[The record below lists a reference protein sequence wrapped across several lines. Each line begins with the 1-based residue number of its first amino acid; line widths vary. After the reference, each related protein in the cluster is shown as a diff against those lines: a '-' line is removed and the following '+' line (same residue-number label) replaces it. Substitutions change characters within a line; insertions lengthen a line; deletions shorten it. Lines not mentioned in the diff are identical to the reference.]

1 MRSEKVYFKIK
12 NLAFLGALNWC
23 IICCASALS
32 SCLSLDDVLTR
43 SRSSCVVALV
53 TKNCI
58 ADQDV
63 DNYGYVQLRNLFQ
76 HKNLGI
82 VVDFVHIDSKWPNG
96 EPLRKG
102 NVEVGNI
109 VLFRKVKKDR
119 TCLLPS
125 TREQSIV
132 PVILNGI
139 NDLAT
144 LVDFVNDGCETYF
157 STSGGP
163 SVEGLHRN
171 EILKTLFHVKNIS
184 NIQSRK
190 VFPTQS
196 PQFCEVKDQ
205 SCSDTNHMLHS
216 NPSKIPECEK
226 IDLPSKNSFFHNY
239 VKTSKPVIFKNVL
252 RNWPAFS
259 KWTNSYLREKYGKNN
274 IHIKLTPLGE
284 YEGVEPRNM
293 WENHEK
299 FKIPQSVL
307 NQLAFPDLV
316 VVRPATKNLNFS
328 SFMDIVEKVSNG
340 SIKDMSAYLEYSS
353 IPDHLPELEDDIQE
367 DLFFQG
373 LLKRDHLNIW
383 LSDGRTLGKLH
394 FDQYDNLLCQVN
406 FPFKYLYSIYTIFL
420 TQKHE
425 MKKALIS
432 FFIIIFL
439 FQES

>member
-119 TCLLPS
+119 TCLVPS
-125 TREQSIV
+125 TLKQSIA

-144 LVDFVNDGCETYF
+144 LFDFVNDGCETYF
-157 STSGGP
+157 STSLRW
-163 SVEGLHRN
+163 S
-171 EILKTLFHVKNIS
+171 IS
-184 NIQSRK
+184 
-190 VFPTQS
+190 
-196 PQFCEVKDQ
+196 
-205 SCSDTNHMLHS
+205 
-216 NPSKIPECEK
+216 
-226 IDLPSKNSFFHNY
+226 
-239 VKTSKPVIFKNVL
+239 
-252 RNWPAFS
+252 
-259 KWTNSYLREKYGKNN
+259 
-274 IHIKLTPLGE
+274 
-284 YEGVEPRNM
+284 
-293 WENHEK
+293 
-299 FKIPQSVL
+299 
-307 NQLAFPDLV
+307 
-316 VVRPATKNLNFS
+316 
-328 SFMDIVEKVSNG
+328 
-340 SIKDMSAYLEYSS
+340 
-353 IPDHLPELEDDIQE
+353 
-367 DLFFQG
+367 
-373 LLKRDHLNIW
+373 
-383 LSDGRTLGKLH
+383 
-394 FDQYDNLLCQVN
+394 
-406 FPFKYLYSIYTIFL
+406 
-420 TQKHE
+420 
-425 MKKALIS
+425 
-432 FFIIIFL
+432 
-439 FQES
+439 